1 MFEARTIALKLVSIF
16 LIAFV
21 CLNGIGALCVAY
33 CQAFESEQQA
43 TAPHCPRGE
52 AMEIHR
58 EASTE
63 DLSSSFAAH
72 SERLDCCPLTVT
84 FVSAP
89 SVSKFEIQPISFVLA
104 SAPSPTQSPEISRRS
119 LYFGRVL
126 YRGPPLDRRVE
137 RIKLRVLLI

>member
-1 MFEARTIALKLVSIF
+1 MFEARTISLKLVSIF

-21 CLNGIGALCVAY
+21 CLNGVGALCVAY
-33 CQAFESEQQA
+33 CQTFETEQKAA
-43 TAPHCPRGE
+43 TAHCQMGK
-52 AMEIHR
+52 AMQIHG

-63 DLSSSFAAH
+63 DLLSSFAKH
-72 SERLDCCPLTVT
+72 SESLDCCPLTFT

-89 SVSKFEIQPISFVLA
+89 SVSKFEIQPISFVLV
-104 SAPSPTQSPEISRRS
+104 SAPSPTASSKISGRS
-119 LYFGRVL
+119 LHFGTVS